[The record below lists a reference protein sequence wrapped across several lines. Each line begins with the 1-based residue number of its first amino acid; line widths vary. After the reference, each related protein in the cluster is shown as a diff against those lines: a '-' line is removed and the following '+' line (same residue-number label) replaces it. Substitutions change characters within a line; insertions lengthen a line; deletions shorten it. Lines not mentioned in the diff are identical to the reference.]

1 MKRIVGFVMLSVLLI
16 CAACDSKCDG
26 YTIRGTAEG
35 TVEGDTVFLCTMK
48 GFFSFVPFDTAI
60 VRNGEFEFRGK
71 ADEVSVCIVLPTHAG
86 TNDGLGIVD
95 VPFENSLIEVQIFA
109 PETKKAPI
117 VVNHGPDGPLWDE
130 HQKLQSDWEAR
141 QDAPWQIVLNQSGT
155 PEEIEQAQKELDSI
169 TAEMAEAERL
179 FIVDHA
185 GTGIADYLFAEY
197 YRNPANEATKD
208 ILLKAYSAK
217 NPDGPHYRKI
227 LKQIEVQKNADEGG
241 LFTDFTMGDTD
252 GKPVSVMSI
261 IKENQYT
268 LVDFWASWC
277 GPCRA
282 EMPNVVAAYHKY
294 HDKGFQVIGVSLDG
308 DKQEWL
314 AAIEKLQMPWPQLS
328 DLKGWECEGAVLYK
342 IQSIPSNL
350 LVNQQGKIV
359 ARDLREEAL
368 QDKLSVL
375 FN

>member
-71 ADEVSVCIVLPTHAG
+71 ADEVSVCFVLPTHAG

-155 PEEIEQAQKELDSI
+155 PEEIEQS
-169 TAEMAEAERL
+169 
-179 FIVDHA
+179 V
-185 GTGIADYLFAEY
+185 
-197 YRNPANEATKD
+197 YR
-208 ILLKAYSAK
+208 
-217 NPDGPHYRKI
+217 
-227 LKQIEVQKNADEGG
+227 
-241 LFTDFTMGDTD
+241 
-252 GKPVSVMSI
+252 
-261 IKENQYT
+261 
-268 LVDFWASWC
+268 
-277 GPCRA
+277 GPCGYRYCRLSFCRILS
-282 EMPNVVAAYHKY
+282 ESSQRSN
-294 HDKGFQVIGVSLDG
+294 KGHTVEGVFSKESRRTSL
-308 DKQEWL
+308 
-314 AAIEKLQMPWPQLS
+314 S
-328 DLKGWECEGAVLYK
+328 
-342 IQSIPSNL
+342 
-350 LVNQQGKIV
+350 
-359 ARDLREEAL
+359 
-368 QDKLSVL
+368 
-375 FN
+375 